1 LLPTLHAAALR
12 GLNSIVSFLTSIAL
26 FVNVTGN
33 SSPSIDR
40 NWGLGWRRK
49 TPCFLCSKQR
59 LHELDAYF
67 ACHASRLCADEL
79 EAIHWSLKPSFLNS
93 TVCDGQHL

>member
-1 LLPTLHAAALR
+1 MGHCHAQYERSPSIFDCLKQASIVKRSHDWHKATANHSHLLPTLHAAALR

-40 NWGLGWRRK
+40 N
-49 TPCFLCSKQR
+49 
-59 LHELDAYF
+59 
-67 ACHASRLCADEL
+67 
-79 EAIHWSLKPSFLNS
+79 
-93 TVCDGQHL
+93 